1 MKRILSLLLVAISLL
16 TLCSCGKDKNRIL
29 YNLNLG
35 KYVELGDYKNIKI
48 DLESKEYKESYNTIM
63 QQDVEGNKL
72 YVKKTDGKVADGDL
86 VNIDYEGKKDGV
98 AFAGGTAKGYD
109 LEIGSKSFIDGFE
122 SGLVGV
128 EIGSTVDLDLTFPKD
143 YGNEELNG
151 AAVVFTVKVNYV
163 TTDEPRKPED
173 YYKDLK
179 YASVEKYYENV
190 KQTAIEWTL
199 LDKLVDSSK
208 VKEYPKQD
216 LDYIMESSFK
226 TIETNIK
233 NSYGVDLETY
243 LSYVGQTKE
252 QLTETLEKE
261 QVKPMMDS
269 QMAIYAVFDKE
280 KLSLT
285 QKDIDAQVNKIVKE
299 IDNASVTAKEVKE
312 YYGDYYFEDLAINAK
327 VVEFLLKSAKIS

>member
-1 MKRILSLLLVAISLL
+1 MKRILSLLLVMVALL
-16 TLCSCGKDKNRIL
+16 TLCSCGKDKGRIL
-29 YNLNLG
+29 YNLNLE
-35 KYVELGDYKNIKI
+35 KYIELGDYKNIKL
-48 DLESKEYKESYNTIM
+48 DLESEKYKKTYESIM
-63 QQDVEGNKL
+63 QQDVEGNDL
-72 YVKKTDGKVADGDL
+72 YVKKTEGKVAKGDV

-98 AFAGGTAKGYD
+98 AFSGGTAQGYD
-109 LEIGSKSFIDGFE
+109 LEIGSKQFIDGFE
-122 SGLVGV
+122 DGLIGV
-128 EIGSTVDLDLTFPKD
+128 SIGQTVDLNLTFPKD

-163 TTDEPRKPED
+163 KTDEARKPED

-179 YASVEKYYENV
+179 FASVEAYYENV

-199 LDKLVDSSK
+199 LDMLVDSCK
-208 VKEYPKQD
+208 VKDYPQD
-216 LDYIMESSFK
+216 DYDYIMESSLK

-252 QLTETLEKE
+252 QLMESIGTE

-280 KLSLT
+280 NLSFT
-285 QKDIDAQVNKIVKE
+285 QKEVDDQVNKIVKE
-299 IDNASVTAKEVKE
+299 IGNSSVTAKEVRE
-312 YYGDYYFEDLAINAK
+312 YYGDYYFEDLTINAK
-327 VVEFLLKSAKIS
+327 VTELLLKTAKIS